1 MYLNANNLREE
12 TLRAS
17 LFQFIG
23 TVLNSYPD
31 PEQAIAV
38 IMEELTK
45 VVATDEDLKTFNS
58 DLIRPLL
65 KAMYYII
72 ANRHDKLLMDAK
84 ETFKENT
91 PIPVKLKLDN
101 DKQLLALLDN
111 YIKQL

>member
-1 MYLNANNLREE
+1 MSLNNINLREE

-17 LFQFIG
+17 LYQFIG
-23 TVLNSYPD
+23 SVLNSYSD

-45 VVATDEDLKTFNS
+45 VVATDKELKTFNT
-58 DLIRPLL
+58 DLIKPMI
-65 KAMYYII
+65 KAIYYIMS
-72 ANRHDKLLMDAK
+72 NRYDKLLIDSKNA
-84 ETFKENT
+84 FKDEI
-91 PIPVKLKLDN
+91 PIPVKIKLDN